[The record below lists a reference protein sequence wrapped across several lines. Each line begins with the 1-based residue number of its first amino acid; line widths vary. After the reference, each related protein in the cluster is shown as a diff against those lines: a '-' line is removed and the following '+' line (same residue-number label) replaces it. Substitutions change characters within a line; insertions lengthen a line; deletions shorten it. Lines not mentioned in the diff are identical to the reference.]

1 MKPETTLNF
10 TDAQLNELKR
20 LVDVVGWSTRNDET
34 GHIDTCVSED
44 RVRFARQLAG
54 ILNQMDAL
62 ALVGTKE
69 TNL

>member
-1 MKPETTLNF
+1 MKTETTLNF

-34 GHIDTCVSED
+34 GHIDTYVSED